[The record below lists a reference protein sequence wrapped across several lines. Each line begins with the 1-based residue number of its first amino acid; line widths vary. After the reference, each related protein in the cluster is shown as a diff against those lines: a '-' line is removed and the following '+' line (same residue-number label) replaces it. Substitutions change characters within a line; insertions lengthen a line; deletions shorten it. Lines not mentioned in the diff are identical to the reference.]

1 MTEDKDAPDPSA
13 DSAGPDRTPD
23 QAPEETQASPDSGA
37 PDSDSPDS
45 DSPDSDSP
53 DSSTPEPPAAPEVPG
68 DEGDIP
74 GDPETPVP
82 SQDELVEALQW
93 GFRGEEIEPDMLL
106 KFAHHA
112 RLVLETNRH
121 INLTAI
127 TDPKEMAVKHY
138 LDSWRVSRMMSLFG
152 RTVLDLGTGAG
163 FPGIPVALAEPDAR
177 FTLCDATKKRVDFV
191 QRVIDELGIKNAK
204 TVWSRAED
212 HMARNSYDVVL
223 ARAVSSV
230 RENVRTLRKVRHS
243 VKDYVMLKGGSWS
256 REVRAGE
263 REAERLGFKLETV
276 WEHELPEG
284 MGSRAILIYRAPG
297 AQGA

>member
-1 MTEDKDAPDPSA
+1 MTEDKDALDPSEDPGQDPEQDPASDVEAAADA
-13 DSAGPDRTPD
+13 DSSESPA
-23 QAPEETQASPDSGA
+23 APKA
-37 PDSDSPDS
+37 PGE
-45 DSPDSDSP
+45 
-53 DSSTPEPPAAPEVPG
+53 PEAPEVPG
-68 DEGDIP
+68 DEGEIP

-82 SQDELVEALQW
+82 SYEELVEALEW
-93 GFRGEEIEPDMLL
+93 GFRGEEIEPVTLQQ
-106 KFAHHA
+106 FARHA
-112 RLVLETNRH
+112 RLVLETNRN

-138 LDSWRVSRMMSLFG
+138 LDSWRVTRMMSLFG

-177 FTLCDATKKRVDFV
+177 LTLCDATKKRVDFV
-191 QRVIDELGIKNAK
+191 QRVIDELKIKNAK
-204 TVWSRAED
+204 AVWSRAED

>member
-1 MTEDKDAPDPSA
+1 MALALDRMTQDKDAPEPGNDP
-13 DSAGPDRTPD
+13 AGPDD
-23 QAPEETQASPDSGA
+23 NAGEEQQATAGAQPSEPEE
-37 PDSDSPDS
+37 
-45 DSPDSDSP
+45 
-53 DSSTPEPPAAPEVPG
+53 PAVQG
-68 DEGDIP
+68 DEGEIP

-82 SQDELVEALQW
+82 SPDEIHEAMQW
-93 GFRGEEIEPDMLL
+93 GFKGEEIEPELVER
-106 KFAHHA
+106 FAQHA
-112 RLVLETNRH
+112 QLVLETNRQ

-138 LDSWRVSRMMSLFG
+138 LDSWRVTRMMSLFG

-163 FPGIPVALAEPDAR
+163 FPGIPVAMAEPEAR

-191 QRVIDELGIKNAK
+191 ERSIETLKVKNA
-204 TVWSRAED
+204 TAVWSRAED
-212 HMARNSYDVVL
+212 HMARQSYDVVL

-243 VKDYVMLKGGSWS
+243 LKDYVMLKGASWS

-284 MGSRAILIYRAPG
+284 MGKRAILIYRAPG
-297 AQGA
+297 AQGT